1 MKYLQN
7 RPNIR
12 ACKCPAS
19 GLIRPNRAGFGPT
32 NGPTARSARDTNG
45 WQVAPATV
53 AIAAACIGAAARGTV
68 TRGRAPQPRLAAGSR
83 VSSMRHYPLAPSG
96 HDRRTPSTTD
106 DVRSA
111 GAGEGN
117 LAGLRPPGA
126 CGPRAARGLVAQ
138 LDGEPGVERAA
149 TSVALVGGWPENSR
163 GDCHSSGAADGGPGR
178 CREKGWCRPVGSDPF
193 GMSARFIGADRDQVF
208 LMPPSVCLR
217 GTWCGRCS
225 TRSASWTCRGSM
237 PPIASTGM
245 VGRPTSRR

>member
-1 MKYLQN
+1 VVAAKFLLIAASRQWARLVSTQRPLACEAWCSWGFQAMKYLQN

-117 LAGLRPPGA
+117 LAGLRPPGLA
-126 CGPRAARGLVAQ
+126 ALEQRAGLSPNSTASRVSSAPPRVSLSSEAGLKIVAAIVIPQ
-138 LDGEPGVERAA
+138 
-149 TSVALVGGWPENSR
+149 
-163 GDCHSSGAADGGPGR
+163 
-178 CREKGWCRPVGSDPF
+178 
-193 GMSARFIGADRDQVF
+193 
-208 LMPPSVCLR
+208 
-217 GTWCGRCS
+217 
-225 TRSASWTCRGSM
+225 
-237 PPIASTGM
+237 
-245 VGRPTSRR
+245 GRPTAARDAVGKRAGAVRSGRTLSA